1 MATAQLLEGRNKLK
15 TVEEKTEKRGFSLR
29 KKKGKTA
36 PPQQASR
43 RGRQIKPRTTS
54 QQWSRVKQGAN
65 YNTTGGRVSIDNTP
79 KAAPRYSVPNKPP
92 KRKTQ
97 TKTRSKSSKVN
108 KNSGRV
114 PMIRFSPKI
123 GLYNPNSPNPRYSKN
138 PGFDATKRTAVSPR
152 YSQPASPVTPK
163 TTSPRYS
170 QSPGFVTKKSGFVFG
185 YKNTSGILPIAKAGP
200 RTSKPQKIVASG
212 NTVPRSSQV
221 SGYEGRGPR
230 YVVGFKNTPGI
241 LPIAKAG
248 PRYSKPQKTVSPAS
262 VSPRYSQVSGYE
274 GRGPR
279 YIVGFKKTPGMLP
292 IAKAGPRYSK
302 PPKLV
307 SPSSVSP
314 RFSEPRGIV
323 APASVSPR
331 YSQVSGYEGRGPK
344 YIVGFKKTPGL
355 LPIAKA
361 GPRYSKSPKL
371 VSPSSVSP
379 RFSQV
384 SGYEGRGGK
393 YVFGF
398 KNTAGLLPIAKA
410 GPRMS
415 KETGFYRP
423 GSGVDRSSSAGYAQ
437 FTLPPKEKRS
447 NNHYNPVVSS
457 AIPLVTVKPWQ
468 RRYRREF
475 NEWITGW
482 EGDHVRVGEMAQ
494 RLQDHGFALMYSE
507 YRGFIKVPTQKAEK
521 RLGENKAER
530 YAGYTGDFKIKK
542 RKGDIHPSVAYI
554 SGSKINSRKLRK
566 EWRELNIVWVRIN
579 GNKEVAKGVKN
590 EPDKPKY
597 DKKEREIWAY

>member
-1 MATAQLLEGRNKLK
+1 MLYLSTANVATAQLLEGRNKLK
-15 TVEEKTEKRGFSLR
+15 TVEEKTENKGFSLK

-43 RGRQIKPRTTS
+43 RDRQIKPRTTS
-54 QQWSRVKQGAN
+54 QQWSRVKQGPS
-65 YNTTGGRVSIDNTP
+65 YNSTGGRVSIDNTP

-92 KRKTQ
+92 KRKTP
-97 TKTRSKSSKVN
+97 TKARSKSSKVN
-108 KNSGRV
+108 KNSGRT

-123 GLYNPNSPNPRYSKN
+123 GFYNPNSPNPRYSRN

-152 YSQPASPVTPK
+152 YSQPSSPVSPN
-163 TTSPRYS
+163 TTSPRFS

-200 RTSKPQKIVASG
+200 RTSTPQKIVAAGS
-212 NTVPRSSQV
+212 TVPRSSQV

-230 YVVGFKNTPGI
+230 YVVGFKKTTGI
-241 LPIAKAG
+241 FPIAKAG
-248 PRYSKPQKTVSPAS
+248 PRYSKPS
-262 VSPRYSQVSGYE
+262 
-274 GRGPR
+274 
-279 YIVGFKKTPGMLP
+279 
-292 IAKAGPRYSK
+292 
-302 PPKLV
+302 KLV

-314 RFSEPRGIV
+314 RFSQPRGIE
-323 APASVSPR
+323 PPSSVSPR
-331 YSQVSGYEGRGPK
+331 FSQVSGYEGRGPK
-344 YIVGFKKTPGL
+344 YIVGFKKTPGV

-361 GPRYSKSPKL
+361 GPRYSRPPKL

-398 KNTAGLLPIAKA
+398 KNTAGSLPIAKS

-423 GSGVDRSSSAGYAQ
+423 ANGIERSSSAGYAQ
-437 FTLPPKEKRS
+437 FTLPAKEKRS

-457 AIPLVTVKPWQ
+457 AIPLVTLKPWQ
-468 RRYRREF
+468 KRYRREF

-482 EGDHVRVGEMAQ
+482 EGDDARVGEMAK
-494 RLQDHGFALMYSE
+494 RLQDKGFALMYSE
-507 YRGFIKVPTQKAEK
+507 YKGFVKVPTQKAEK
-521 RLGENKAER
+521 RLGENQAER
-530 YAGYTGDFKIKK
+530 YAGYIGDFKIKK
-542 RKGDIHPSVAYI
+542 GKGDLHPSVAFI
-554 SGSKINSRKLRK
+554 SGSKINSRKLRN

-597 DKKEREIWAY
+597 DKREREIWAY

>member
-1 MATAQLLEGRNKLK
+1 
-15 TVEEKTEKRGFSLR
+15 
-29 KKKGKTA
+29 
-36 PPQQASR
+36 
-43 RGRQIKPRTTS
+43 
-54 QQWSRVKQGAN
+54 
-65 YNTTGGRVSIDNTP
+65 
-79 KAAPRYSVPNKPP
+79 
-92 KRKTQ
+92 
-97 TKTRSKSSKVN
+97 
-108 KNSGRV
+108 V

-152 YSQPASPVTPK
+152 YSQPASPVSPK

-170 QSPGFVTKKSGFVFG
+170 QSPGFVTKKSGWVFG

-200 RTSKPQKIVASG
+200 RTSKPQKVVASG
-212 NTVPRSSQV
+212 STVPRSSQV
-221 SGYEGRGPR
+221 SGYEGRGPK
-230 YVVGFKNTPGI
+230 YV
-241 LPIAKAG
+241 
-248 PRYSKPQKTVSPAS
+248 
-262 VSPRYSQVSGYE
+262 
-274 GRGPR
+274 
-279 YIVGFKKTPGMLP
+279 VGFKKTPGILP

-314 RFSEPRGIV
+314 RFSEPRGIE
-323 APASVSPR
+323 P
-331 YSQVSGYEGRGPK
+331 
-344 YIVGFKKTPGL
+344 
-355 LPIAKA
+355 
-361 GPRYSKSPKL
+361 
-371 VSPSSVSP
+371 PSSVSP

-398 KNTAGLLPIAKA
+398 KNTAGLLPVAKS

-415 KETGFYRP
+415 KEIGFYRP

-468 RRYRREF
+468 KRYRREF

-482 EGDHVRVGEMAQ
+482 EGDDARVGEMAQ
-494 RLQDHGFALMYSE
+494 RLQDKGFAMMYSE
-507 YRGFIKVPTQKAEK
+507 YQGFIKVPTQKAEK
-521 RLGENKAER
+521 RLNENKADR
-530 YAGYTGDFKIKK
+530 YAGYTGDFKIKR
-542 RKGDIHPSVAYI
+542 RKGDIHPSVAYV

-579 GNKEVAKGVKN
+579 GNKEVSKGVKS